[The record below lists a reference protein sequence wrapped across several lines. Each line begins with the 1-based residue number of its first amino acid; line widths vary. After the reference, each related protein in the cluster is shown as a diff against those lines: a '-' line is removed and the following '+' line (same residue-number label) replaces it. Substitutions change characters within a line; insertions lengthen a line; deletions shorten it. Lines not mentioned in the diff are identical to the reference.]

1 MSFGFAVESPRAE
14 PALPLRYT
22 GGHLMAI
29 ANWKN
34 QTIWTGDN
42 LDIMRGMNSE
52 SVDLIYL
59 DPPFNSNRT
68 YSAPIGSKAAGAAF
82 KDAWTLDDVDIAWI
96 GLIAEKEPSLP
107 PVIDAAGV
115 SHGKGMKAY
124 LVMMAVRLLEMRRL
138 LKATGTIYLH
148 CDPTASHY
156 LKLVMDCVFGPQNFR
171 NEITW
176 QRTHSHGNVGRSF
189 GSVCDTIFMYTK
201 ADKYTWQQQYVPF
214 SQQYA
219 EKTFKHSDADGRR
232 WQSVTLRN
240 PGVRP
245 NLHYPYRASNGVT
258 YWPHPNGWS
267 CDSERLKKYD
277 RENRLHFPKNQD
289 GALRLKMYLDE
300 SRGVRVQNLWS
311 DIPVIG
317 SRSAERLGYPTQKPL
332 KLLDRIIEASS
343 NEGDVVLDPFCGCAT
358 TCVAAHA
365 LGRLWTGIDISSK
378 AAELIVQ
385 RLQQDYK
392 GAQVTWMTQATK
404 VIHRDKPPQR
414 TDVGKLPPYKTHKHT
429 LYGMQEGRCKGCG
442 HHFPFQNFT
451 VDHIVARS
459 KGGTDHL
466 ENLQLLC
473 NHCNSVKGTMDQA
486 AFTAKLKN
494 MGLGA

>member
-22 GGHLMAI
+22 DGHLMAI

-82 KDAWTLDDVDIAWI
+82 KDAWTLDDVDLAWV

-107 PVIDAAGV
+107 SVIEAAGIA
-115 SHGKGMKAY
+115 HGKSMEAY

-138 LKATGTIYLH
+138 LKPTGSVYLH
-148 CDPTASHY
+148 CDPTAGHY
-156 LKLVMDCVFGPQNFR
+156 LKMLMDAVFGWRQFR
-171 NEITW
+171 NEIVW
-176 QRTHSHGNVGRSF
+176 CYKGGGKSKSDFGRKH
-189 GSVCDTIFMYTK
+189 DTILRYVRGAQFRFN
-201 ADKYTWQQQYVPF
+201 AD
-214 SQQYA
+214 S
-219 EKTFKHSDADGRR
+219 
-232 WQSVTLRN
+232 
-240 PGVRP
+240 
-245 NLHYPYRASNGVT
+245 
-258 YWPHPNGWS
+258 
-267 CDSERLKKYD
+267 
-277 RENRLHFPKNQD
+277 
-289 GALRLKMYLDE
+289 
-300 SRGVRVQNLWS
+300 VRVPYEGEGTGRTDVSRWGSRRVGDTDVPYEPNPKGKVPEDWW
-311 DIPVIG
+311 DIPQLN
-317 SRSAERLGYPTQKPL
+317 SNAPERVGYPTQKPL
-332 KLLDRIIEASS
+332 KLLDRIIRASS

-358 TCVAAHA
+358 TCVSAHA
-365 LGRLWTGIDISSK
+365 LGRMWTGIDISEK

-385 RLQQDYK
+385 RLQQDYL
-392 GAQVTWMTQATK
+392 GEQIHWMTHAPK

-429 LYGMQEGRCKGCG
+429 LYGKQEGKCAGCG

-451 VDHIVARS
+451 VDHVVAKA
-459 KGGTDHL
+459 KGGTDHID
-466 ENLQLLC
+466 NLQLLC

-486 AFTAKLKN
+486 AFKVKLSG
-494 MGLGA
+494 MRLGA